1 MAISHRSASLAVVF
15 ADVVGSTRL
24 YEQLGDA
31 KARDT
36 VARCLRVMT
45 RATEAQDGRV
55 VKTMGDE
62 VMATFETAG
71 AAVEAAML
79 MQAMIKEHLREAGV
93 PVDIRIG
100 LHYGPVMEEED
111 DIFGST
117 VHTANRMTS
126 QAKAQQIVTT
136 GATVDLLPAH
146 LQSATRQ
153 IDFAQVKGRS
163 DGIAVFEVLWQRD
176 DTTTMLPALD
186 ELMADATN
194 SRRLVLQ
201 YQGKSFT
208 VDGKVSQARLGR
220 AENSD
225 LVVKDTLISRF
236 HARIE
241 YERGRFMLYDES
253 TNGTCVIMENG
264 EELYVRRDRLQI
276 EGRGIIGLGRVA
288 KADTVHTVSFE
299 LVDDDNDD

>member
-1 MAISHRSASLAVVF
+1 MVTSHRSAPLAVVF

-31 KARDT
+31 RARDT
-36 VARCLRVMT
+36 VARCLKVMT
-45 RATEAQDGRV
+45 LATEKHAGRV

-62 VMATFETAG
+62 IMATFRTAA
-71 AAVEAAML
+71 AAVEAACL
-79 MQAMIKEHLREAGV
+79 MQAMIKEHLRDAGV

-126 QAKAQQIVTT
+126 QAKAQQIITT
-136 GATVDLLPAH
+136 GSTVEQLPAN
-146 LQSATRQ
+146 LQAATRQ
-153 IDFAQVKGRS
+153 IDFAQVRGRA
-163 DGIAVFEVLWQRD
+163 DGIAVYEVLWQRD

-186 ELMADATN
+186 GLLQEARC
-194 SRRLVLQ
+194 SRRLVLR
-201 YQGKSFT
+201 YQEREFT
-208 VDGKVSQARLGR
+208 VDENVSQARLGR
-220 AENSD
+220 AEDSD

-241 YERGRFMLYDES
+241 YERGRFTLYDES
-253 TNGTCVIMENG
+253 TNGTCVITDDG
-264 EELYVRRDRLQI
+264 QELYVRRDHLQI
-276 EGRGIIGLGRVA
+276 KGKGIIGLGRVA
-288 KADTVHTVSFE
+288 KANTVHTVSYE
-299 LVDDDNDD
+299 LIEDGGAS